1 MSDENRGQARLFDA
15 LTTKGTAF
23 TAEERH
29 SLGLLGLLP
38 TVVKTLA
45 EQVDHCWHEFSTRR
59 DDLDKHIYLRAL
71 QDRNETL
78 FYRVLRE
85 HIPETLPI
93 VYTPTVGEACQ
104 RFSEIYRRPR
114 GLFVSYADRDCLD
127 EVIRNRPHRDVDV
140 IVVTDGQRI
149 LGLGDQ
155 GIGGMGIP
163 IGKLSLY
170 TLIGGIDPA
179 RTLPIVLD
187 VGTDNVE
194 LLDDPQYLGWRHRR
208 IDDDDYYAFI
218 DKFVAAV
225 HEQLPDVLLQWED
238 FATVHAQPILTSYR
252 DKLLTFNDDIQ
263 GTAAVALGALH
274 GAAKVAGRPLSQQQ
288 VVMLGAGS
296 AGIGVLE
303 MVRQEMVTEGLT
315 EQAALE
321 RIWVVDVMG
330 LLTDDRTDLTVAQRK
345 FAQPAG
351 RVADWGLPGAAQLA
365 DVVHHVDVGV
375 LLGLSTAAGA
385 FTEDIVREMAGK
397 TDRPIIFPLS
407 NPTSRSEA
415 HPAELDHWT
424 DGRALIATGSPFA
437 PRASQRRRT
446 TDRPMQ
452 QRLHLP
458 RDGAG
463 RDRRASDPGDRRDDA
478 GRGGDAGRRVARP
491 LRPGPTAAS
500 RLARRARRGDAH
512 RPRRRRPSR
521 RGRRRPQTQR
531 RRTHPTD
538 YAGALGPGIPGALN
552 LPSTRDR
559 LVHLPVR
566 AQRDHLAVVVGLV
579 GEHTLGGGLVVARR
593 DQDVP
598 DVGFLVAALVGVAE
612 DELDFGRGRDG
623 LVPEGRDRVAA
634 PVALALG
641 VQRRRPD
648 GVFDDGVVGEHR
660 KPRFFVPGDDR
671 LARAPAGLVGWV
683 LSHRRHSPASGRC
696 LLIATLCIVV
706 GAVTRFPSRACRS

>member
-23 TAEERH
+23 TEDERRR
-29 SLGLLGLLP
+29 LGLLGLLP

-45 EQVDHCWHEFSTRR
+45 EQVEHCWHEFSTRR

-78 FYRVLRE
+78 FYRLLSE

-208 IDDDDYYAFI
+208 IDDTEYYAFI
-218 DKFVAAV
+218 DKFVTAV
-225 HEQLPDVLLQWED
+225 QKQLPDVLLQWED
-238 FATVHAQPILTSYR
+238 FATVHAKPILTIYR

-263 GTAAVALGALH
+263 GTAAVTLGALR
-274 GAAKVAGRPLSQQQ
+274 GAAKVAGRPLSEQQ

-296 AGIGVLE
+296 AGIGVLD
-303 MVRQEMVTEGLT
+303 MIRQEMATEGLS
-315 EQAALE
+315 EHAALE
-321 RIWVVDVMG
+321 RIWVVDVVG
-330 LLTDDRTDLTVAQRK
+330 LLTDDRTDLSAAQRK
-345 FAQPAG
+345 FAQPPW
-351 RVADWGLPGAAQLA
+351 RVAGWGLSGAAQLS

-397 TDRPIIFPLS
+397 TERPIIFPLS

-437 PRASQRRRT
+437 PVRRNGVE
-446 TDRPMQ
+446 RPIAQCNNVYIFPAMG
-452 QRLHLP
+452 L
-458 RDGAG
+458 A
-463 RDRRASDPGDRRDDA
+463 
-478 GRGGDAGRRVARP
+478 V
-491 LRPGPTAAS
+491 TAAQAT
-500 RLARRARRGDAH
+500 RV
-512 RPRRRRPSR
+512 
-521 RGRRRPQTQR
+521 
-531 RRTHPTD
+531 TD
-538 YAGALGPGIPGALN
+538 
-552 LPSTRDR
+552 
-559 LVHLPVR
+559 
-566 AQRDHLAVVVGLV
+566 
-579 GEHTLGGGLVVARR
+579 EMM
-593 DQDVP
+593 
-598 DVGFLVAALVGVAE
+598 
-612 DELDFGRGRDG
+612 
-623 LVPEGRDRVAA
+623 RVAA
-634 PVALALG
+634 ATLGDGSPALSDPDQPLLPAWPDVPSVAMRIAQA
-641 VQRRRPD
+641 VAAQAVAD
-648 GVFDDGVVGEHR
+648 GVAPKRSDDELTQR
-660 KPRFFVPGDDR
+660 
-671 LARAPAGLVGWV
+671 
-683 LSHRRHSPASGRC
+683 
-696 LLIATLCIVV
+696 IAQVHWTPEYPEL
-706 GAVTRFPSRACRS
+706 

>member
-23 TAEERH
+23 TADERRR
-29 SLGLLGLLP
+29 LGLLGLLP

-45 EQVDHCWHEFSTRR
+45 EQVEHCWHEFSTRR

-78 FYRVLRE
+78 FYRLLSE

-225 HEQLPDVLLQWED
+225 QNQLPDVLLQWED
-238 FATVHAQPILTSYR
+238 FASVHAQPILTSYR

-263 GTAAVALGALH
+263 GTAAVTLGALH
-274 GAAKVAGRPLSQQQ
+274 GAAKVAGRPLSEQQ

-296 AGIGVLE
+296 AGIGVLDMIRE
-303 MVRQEMVTEGLT
+303 EMVTEGLS

-321 RIWVVDVMG
+321 RIWVVDVVG
-330 LLTDDRTDLTVAQRK
+330 LLTDDRMDLSAAQRK
-345 FAQPAG
+345 FAQAAG
-351 RVADWGLPGAAQLA
+351 RVADWGLSGAAQLS

-397 TDRPIIFPLS
+397 TERPIIFPLS

-437 PRASQRRRT
+437 PVRRNGVE
-446 TDRPMQ
+446 RPITQCNNVYIFPAMG
-452 QRLHLP
+452 L
-458 RDGAG
+458 A
-463 RDRRASDPGDRRDDA
+463 
-478 GRGGDAGRRVARP
+478 V
-491 LRPGPTAAS
+491 TAAQAT
-500 RLARRARRGDAH
+500 RVTDAMM
-512 RPRRRRPSR
+512 
-521 RGRRRPQTQR
+521 
-531 RRTHPTD
+531 
-538 YAGALGPGIPGALN
+538 
-552 LPSTRDR
+552 
-559 LVHLPVR
+559 
-566 AQRDHLAVVVGLV
+566 
-579 GEHTLGGGLVVARR
+579 
-593 DQDVP
+593 
-598 DVGFLVAALVGVAE
+598 
-612 DELDFGRGRDG
+612 
-623 LVPEGRDRVAA
+623 RVAA
-634 PVALALG
+634 ATLGDGSPALSDPDQPLLPAWPDVPSVAMRIAQA
-641 VQRRRPD
+641 VAAQAVAD
-648 GVFDDGVVGEHR
+648 GVAPKRSDDELTQRIAQVHW
-660 KPRFFVPGDDR
+660 
-671 LARAPAGLVGWV
+671 APEYLE
-683 LSHRRHSPASGRC
+683 L
-696 LLIATLCIVV
+696 
-706 GAVTRFPSRACRS
+706 